1 MYSDSLTQIMGA
13 RKLAMPFQEKV
24 ALPETGIDQMITPQ
38 TLPSAQ
44 VNAPPTDFDPYADEV
59 LDNPY
64 PHYEMLRELGPVF
77 YLSRYGAYGIA
88 RHAEID
94 AVLRDPVTF
103 CSSAG
108 VGLAN
113 FHVEE
118 PWRKP
123 SIILEV
129 DPPMHGR
136 TRKVVAGLLAPANIN
151 KLRPVFERQAELLV
165 ERLIEKGSFD
175 AVTDLCEAYPLKVFG
190 DAVGIPLEGREKYLL
205 AYGDMVFNAFGPVN
219 ERFKACLAKLQGGAS
234 DWIAEVCKREN
245 LTSDG
250 FGAQLYKA
258 ADDGLLAPEEAP
270 MLVRT
275 LLSAGL
281 DTTVFTLC
289 NAILSFSRHTDQWA
303 LVHAN
308 PGLARQALE
317 EVLRFESTFH
327 SFYRTT
333 AREVEVAGVPM
344 GNEQKVCVFIGS
356 ANRDPR
362 RWGETAN
369 QFDVSR
375 RASGNLAFGTG
386 IHGCAG
392 QMIARLEGETV
403 LTALAKRVKRI
414 GLEGKPVTHYNN
426 SVRGYTSMPVSMTA
440 A

>member
-1 MYSDSLTQIMGA
+1 MTSA
-13 RKLAMPFQEKV
+13 H
-24 ALPETGIDQMITPQ
+24 
-38 TLPSAQ
+38 TLRPTE
-44 VNAPPTDFDPYADEV
+44 VPVTDFDPYADAV
-59 LDNPY
+59 LDDPY

-77 YLSRYGAYGIA
+77 YLSRYDAFGIA

-94 AVLRDPVTF
+94 MVLRDAATF
-103 CSSAG
+103 CSSGG

-113 FHVEE
+113 FHVQEA
-118 PWRKP
+118 WRKP

-136 TRKVVAGLLAPANIN
+136 TRKVVAGLLAPAAIN
-151 KLRPVFERQAELLV
+151 KLRATFEHQAELLV
-165 ERLIEKGSFD
+165 DRVLEQGSFD
-175 AVTDLCEAYPLKVFG
+175 AVTDLCEAYPLKVFA
-190 DAVGIPLEGREKYLL
+190 DAVGIPAEGREKYLL

-219 ERFKACLAKLQGGAS
+219 DRFKACLDKAQAGA
-234 DWIAEVCKREN
+234 IAWVTEVCKREN
-245 LTSDG
+245 LTPDG

-289 NAILSFSRHTDQWA
+289 NAILSFARYPDQWA

-308 PGLARQALE
+308 PSMARQALE

-333 AREVEVAGVPM
+333 TREVEVAGATM
-344 GNEQKVCVFIGS
+344 ANEQKVCVFIGS

-362 RWGETAN
+362 RWGDSADK
-369 QFDVSR
+369 FDVSR
-375 RASGNLAFGTG
+375 RAAGNMAFGTG

-392 QMIARLEGETV
+392 QMIARLEGEIV
-403 LTALAKRVKRI
+403 LTALARRVKHIR
-414 GLEGKPVTHYNN
+414 LEGKPVIHYNN
-426 SVRGYTSMPVSMTA
+426 SVRGYTSMPVSISA
-440 A
+440 G

>member
-1 MYSDSLTQIMGA
+1 MQTTAPVDREA
-13 RKLAMPFQEKV
+13 AV
-24 ALPETGIDQMITPQ
+24 AVPR
-38 TLPSAQ
+38 
-44 VNAPPTDFDPYADEV
+44 TDFDPYADAA
-59 LDNPY
+59 LDDPY

-77 YLSRYGAYGIA
+77 YLSRYEAYGLA

-113 FHVEE
+113 FHTTE

-136 TRKVVAGLLAPANIN
+136 TRKVVAGLLAPASIGP
-151 KLRPVFERQAELLV
+151 LRARFEQEADRLVDRLL
-165 ERLIEKGSFD
+165 EKGRFD
-175 AVTDLCEAYPLKVFG
+175 AVTDLCEAYPLKVFA
-190 DAVGIPLEGREKYLL
+190 DAVGIPAEGREQYLL
-205 AYGDMVFNAFGPVN
+205 PYGDMVFNAFGPVN
-219 ERFKACLAKLQGGAS
+219 ERFRKCLAKAQSGAI

-245 LTSDG
+245 LTPGG
-250 FGAQLYKA
+250 FGARLYEA
-258 ADDGLLAPEEAP
+258 ADEGLLAPEEAP

-289 NAILSFSRHTDQWA
+289 NAIRSFTRFPDQWA

-308 PGLARQALE
+308 PSMARQALE
-317 EVLRFESTFH
+317 EVLRYESTFH

-333 AREVEVAGVPM
+333 TREVEVAGVTM
-344 GNEQKVCVFIGS
+344 GPEQKVCVFIGS

-362 RWGETAN
+362 RWGDTADR
-369 QFDVSR
+369 FDVTR
-375 RASGNLAFGTG
+375 RAAGNMAFGTG
-386 IHGCAG
+386 VHGCAG
-392 QMIARLEGETV
+392 QMIARLEGEIV
-403 LTALAKRVKRI
+403 LTALARRVKSFEA
-414 GLEGKPVTHYNN
+414 EGTPVIHYNN
-426 SVRGYTSMPVSMTA
+426 SVRGYTSMPVRITA

>member
-1 MYSDSLTQIMGA
+1 MDGTEQLERT
-13 RKLAMPFQEKV
+13 
-24 ALPETGIDQMITPQ
+24 T
-38 TLPSAQ
+38 
-44 VNAPPTDFDPYADEV
+44 VNAPATDYDPYADSV
-59 LDNPY
+59 LDDPY
-64 PHYEMLRELGPVF
+64 PHYEKLRELGPVF
-77 YLSRYGAYGIA
+77 YLSRYEAYGLA

-113 FHVEE
+113 FHTTAA
-118 PWRKP
+118 WRKP

-129 DPPMHGR
+129 DPPMHAR
-136 TRKVVAGLLAPANIN
+136 TRKVVGGLLAPASVN
-151 KLRPVFERQAELLV
+151 KLRPTFERQAELLV
-165 ERLIEKGSFD
+165 DRLLEKGRFD
-175 AVTDLCEAYPLKVFG
+175 AVADLCEAYPLKVFA
-190 DAVGIPLEGREKYLL
+190 DAVGIPAEGREQYLL
-205 AYGDMVFNAFGPVN
+205 PYGDMVFNAFGPVN
-219 ERFKACLAKLQGGAS
+219 ERFKACLAKAQAGAI

-245 LTSDG
+245 LTPDG
-250 FGAQLYKA
+250 FGARLYQA
-258 ADDGLLAPEEAP
+258 ADEGLLEPEEAP

-289 NAILSFSRHTDQWA
+289 NAMLSFARHPEQWA

-317 EVLRFESTFH
+317 EVLRYESTFH

-333 AREVEVAGVPM
+333 TREVEVAGVKMQP
-344 GNEQKVCVFIGS
+344 EQKLCVFIGS

-362 RWGETAN
+362 RWGETADK
-369 QFDVSR
+369 FDVTR

-392 QMIARLEGETV
+392 QMIARLEGEIV
-403 LTALAKRVKRI
+403 LTALARRI
-414 GLEGKPVTHYNN
+414 KSLHLEGPPVMHYNN
-426 SVRGYTSMPVSMTA
+426 SVRGYTSMPISVTA

>member
-1 MYSDSLTQIMGA
+1 MTSA
-13 RKLAMPFQEKV
+13 
-24 ALPETGIDQMITPQ
+24 Q
-38 TLPSAQ
+38 TLPRPEVTVPA
-44 VNAPPTDFDPYADEV
+44 TDFDPYADEV
-59 LDNPY
+59 LDDPY
-64 PHYEMLRELGPVF
+64 PHYEKLRELGPVF
-77 YLSRYGAYGIA
+77 HLSRYDAFGIA

-94 AVLRDPVTF
+94 MVLRDAATF

-113 FHVEE
+113 FHTLE

-123 SIILEV
+123 SIILEA

-136 TRKVVAGLLAPANIN
+136 TRKVVAGLLAPASIN
-151 KLRPVFERQAELLV
+151 KLRPTFERQAELLV
-165 ERLIEKGSFD
+165 DRLLEKGSFD
-175 AVTDLCEAYPLKVFG
+175 AVTDLCEAYPLKVFA
-190 DAVGIPLEGREKYLL
+190 DAVGIPAQGREQYLL
-205 AYGDMVFNAFGPVN
+205 PYGDMVFNAFGPVN
-219 ERFKACLAKLQGGAS
+219 ERFKACLDRAQGAIA
-234 DWIAEVCKREN
+234 WIAEVCKREN
-245 LTSDG
+245 LTPDG

-289 NAILSFSRHTDQWA
+289 NAMLSFARHPDQWA

-308 PGLARQALE
+308 PAMARQALE

-333 AREVEVAGVPM
+333 TREVEVAGVTM
-344 GNEQKVCVFIGS
+344 ANEQKVCVFIGS

-362 RWGETAN
+362 RWGDSADK
-369 QFDVSR
+369 FDVSR
-375 RASGNLAFGTG
+375 RAAGNLAFGTG

-392 QMIARLEGETV
+392 QMIARLEGEIV
-403 LTALAKRVKRI
+403 LTALARRVRHI
-414 GLEGKPVTHYNN
+414 RLEGKPVIHYNN
-426 SVRGYTSMPVSMTA
+426 SVRGYTSMPVSISA
-440 A
+440 G

>member
-1 MYSDSLTQIMGA
+1 MTSA
-13 RKLAMPFQEKV
+13 
-24 ALPETGIDQMITPQ
+24 Q
-38 TLPSAQ
+38 TLERPE
-44 VNAPPTDFDPYADEV
+44 VNAPITDFDPYADAV

-77 YLSRYGAYGIA
+77 YLSRYDAYGIA

-94 AVLRDPVTF
+94 AVLRDPATF

-113 FHVEE
+113 FHTTE

-129 DPPMHGR
+129 DPPMHAR
-136 TRKVVAGLLAPANIN
+136 TRKVVGGLLAPANIN
-151 KLRPVFERQAELLV
+151 KLRPTFERQAELLV
-165 ERLIEKGSFD
+165 DRILEQGRFD
-175 AVTDLCEAYPLKVFG
+175 AVADLCEAYPLKVFA
-190 DAVGIPLEGREKYLL
+190 DAVGIPSEGREKYLL
-205 AYGDMVFNAFGPVN
+205 PYGDMVFNAFGPVN
-219 ERFKACLAKLQGGAS
+219 ERFKACLARLQGGAS

-245 LTSDG
+245 LTPDG

-258 ADDGLLAPEEAP
+258 ADEGLLAPEEAP

-289 NAILSFSRHTDQWA
+289 NAILSFSRHPDQWA

-308 PGLARQALE
+308 PAMARQALE
-317 EVLRFESTFH
+317 EVLRYESTFH

-333 AREVEVAGVPM
+333 TREVEVAGVPM
-344 GNEQKVCVFIGS
+344 ANEQKVCVFIGS

-362 RWGETAN
+362 RWGETAD

-375 RASGNLAFGTG
+375 RAAGNLAFGTG

-392 QMIARLEGETV
+392 QMIARLEGEIV
-403 LTALAKRVKRI
+403 LSALARRVKQI
-414 GLEGKPVTHYNN
+414 HLEGSPVIHYNN
-426 SVRGYTSMPVSMTA
+426 SVRGYTSMPVSVTA